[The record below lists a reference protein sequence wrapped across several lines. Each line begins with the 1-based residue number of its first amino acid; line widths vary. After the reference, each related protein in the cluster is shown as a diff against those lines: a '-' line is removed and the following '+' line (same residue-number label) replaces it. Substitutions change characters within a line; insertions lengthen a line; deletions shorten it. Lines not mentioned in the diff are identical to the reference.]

1 MKSSCKRTACH
12 LDSVQAAWPGSA
24 LQAGGAVE
32 MDTGG
37 GFVLDSEEHTGLDA
51 VGEKEDT
58 HEEVQHEEVQQT
70 GGVEE
75 MEDKMEEGDSED

>member
-37 GFVLDSEEHTGLDA
+37 GFVLDSGERTGLDA
-51 VGEKEDT
+51 VGGKEDT
-58 HEEVQHEEVQQT
+58 HEEVQQT
-70 GGVEE
+70 EGVEE
-75 MEDKMEEGDSED
+75 MGDKMEEGDSED